1 MDALSPE
8 EIRVLGSLIEKSLT
22 TPDNYPLTQNALIA
36 ACNQLSNRNPV
47 VSYDDNTVRL
57 TLNGLRTRSLA
68 RIIHIPGSRAP
79 KHRHVLD
86 EALELDRNELSL
98 LCVLMLRGAQTTGEL
113 RARTERM
120 TQFASLSEVEETLE
134 RLADRPEPLVLRLER
149 APGQKES
156 RWVHLLGGEPDSAA
170 LAEYA
175 AASWSDGDREP
186 AAPRPAAAPRE
197 DRVAALEARVTAL
210 EAALAELRRDL
221 GHEPGPSDPGGYPLE
236 P

>member
-1 MDALSPE
+1 MDALSAE

-47 VSYDDNTVRL
+47 VAYDDNTVRL
-57 TLNGLRTRSLA
+57 TLNGLRTRTLA

-79 KHRHVLD
+79 KHRHILD
-86 EALELDRNELSL
+86 EALELDRQQLSL
-98 LCVLMLRGAQTTGEL
+98 MCVLMLRGAQTTGEL
-113 RARTERM
+113 RTRTERM
-120 TQFASLSEVEETLE
+120 TQFASLTEVEEILE
-134 RLADRPEPLVLRLER
+134 RLAERPDPLVLRLDR

-156 RWVHLLGGEPDSAA
+156 RWVHLLAGEPDVAA
-170 LAEYA
+170 LNAEYA
-175 AASWSDGDREP
+175 TSSWSEADGP
-186 AAPRPAAAPRE
+186 AAPRPPRE

-210 EAALAELRRDL
+210 EAALADLRREL
-221 GHEPGPSDPGGYPLE
+221 GQEAGPSDPGGYPLE

>member
-47 VSYDDNTVRL
+47 VAYDDNTVRL
-57 TLNGLRTRSLA
+57 TLNGLRNRALA

-79 KHRHVLD
+79 KHRHILD
-86 EALELDRNELSL
+86 EALELDRQQLSL
-98 LCVLMLRGAQTTGEL
+98 MCVLMLRGAQTTGEL

-120 TQFASLSEVEETLE
+120 TQFASLTEVEETLE
-134 RLADRPEPLVLRLER
+134 RLAERPDPLVLRLDR

-156 RWVHLLGGEPDSAA
+156 RWVHLLAGEPDVAA
-170 LAEYA
+170 LNAEYA
-175 AASWSDGDREP
+175 TVSWAETDSP
-186 AAPRPAAAPRE
+186 AGPRPAPRE

-210 EAALAELRRDL
+210 EAALGDLRREL
-221 GHEPGPSDPGGYPLE
+221 GHEAGPSDPGGYPLE